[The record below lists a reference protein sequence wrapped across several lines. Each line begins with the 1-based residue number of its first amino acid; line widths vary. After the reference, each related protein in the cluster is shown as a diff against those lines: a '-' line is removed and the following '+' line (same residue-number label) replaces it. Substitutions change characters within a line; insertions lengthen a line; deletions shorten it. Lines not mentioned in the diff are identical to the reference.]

1 MKILSDPSPSLHDFE
16 PSPDRFFDELFLGLS
31 RNPKSIPSKFL
42 YDKTGCE
49 LFDQICCL
57 HEYYP
62 TRTEMLILR
71 DSAAEIGALLGPGC
85 RLIELGSGSSA
96 KTRVL
101 LDHLYEPAA
110 YVPIDIARDHLLQ
123 SAARLARIYPELCI
137 TPICADFTST
147 LTLPEPP
154 YSTQRTVAF
163 FPGSTIGNL
172 QPTEAEKFLRTR
184 ESRKTI
190 WLCSMM
196 IFIFFRNIKQCFS
209 TGSIWTFVQWP
220 RYKNS
225 RTDSIYRGWLV

>member
-31 RNPKSIPSKFL
+31 RDPKSIPPKFL

-57 HEYYP
+57 DEYYP
-62 TRTEMLILR
+62 TRTEMLILQ
-71 DSAAEIGALLGPGC
+71 DNVAEICTLFGPEC

-123 SAARLARIYPELCI
+123 STARLARIYPELCM
-137 TPICADFTST
+137 TPVCADFTSP

-154 YSTQRTVAF
+154 YAMQRTVAF
-163 FPGSTIGNL
+163 FRV
-172 QPTEAEKFLRTR
+172 QPLVIFSRPKRRSFSAGLR
-184 ESRKTI
+184 S
-190 WLCSMM
+190 SAAPVAA
-196 IFIFFRNIKQCFS
+196 S
-209 TGSIWTFVQWP
+209 
-220 RYKNS
+220 
-225 RTDSIYRGWLV
+225 